1 MKDSTVATQARLQSQ
16 TAILPK
22 RRKPIPWGTIITVLI
37 LGFGAILM
45 IAPFMWIISSA
56 FGKSTEVFT
65 LPPRWFPQSISFK
78 NFEDVFEQVPYHLFM
93 FNSLKLA
100 IIVTVGQLITC
111 SMAAYAFARIQ
122 FPGRNVLF
130 FLLLASLMIP
140 GQITIVPLFI
150 LVRNLGLY
158 NTHAALI
165 LPALIS
171 PFGVF
176 LLRQYFV
183 TLPVELE
190 DAARVDGAST
200 FTIYWRIIL
209 PLSGPVL
216 MTLAI
221 LTFVGMWNSYFFPL
235 IMINSP
241 ELQVITVGLTILRGQ
256 FGVAGALGSIAAALT
271 MAIVP
276 VLIVFL
282 ILQKYVIKSIVSTG
296 LKT

>member
-1 MKDSTVATQARLQSQ
+1 MKDNIVATQARLESESAAVLR
-16 TAILPK
+16 T
-22 RRKPIPWGTIITVLI
+22 RKPVPWGTIITVLI
-37 LGFGAILM
+37 LAIGALM
-45 IAPFMWIISSA
+45 MIGPFMWIISAA
-56 FGKSTEVFT
+56 FGKTTEVFV
-65 LPPRWFPQSISFK
+65 LPPRWFPQSISLK
-78 NFEDVFEQVPYHLFM
+78 NFEDVFRLVPYHLFM
-93 FNSLKLA
+93 FNSVKLA
-100 IIVTVGQLITC
+100 VIVTLGQLITC
-111 SMAAYAFARIQ
+111 SMAAYAFARLE
-122 FPGRNVLF
+122 FPGRNALF
-130 FLLLASLMIP
+130 MLLLASLMIP

-158 NTHAALI
+158 NTHTALI
-165 LPALIS
+165 LPGLIS

-176 LLRQYFV
+176 LLRQYFI

-200 FTIYWRIIL
+200 LTIYWRIIL

-216 MTLAI
+216 TTLAI

-241 ELQVITVGLTILRGQ
+241 ELQVITVGLTLLRGQ
-256 FGVAGALGSIAAALT
+256 FGTGALGPIAAALT

-276 VLIVFL
+276 VLAVFL
-282 ILQKYVIKSIVSTG
+282 ILQKYIIKSIVSTG

>member
-1 MKDSTVATQARLQSQ
+1 MTTQA
-16 TAILPK
+16 TTHLPAAAVK
-22 RRKPIPWGTIITVLI
+22 SHRRPISWGSIVTFII
-37 LGFGAILM
+37 LGFGAVLM
-45 IAPFMWIISSA
+45 IAPFLWIIQAA
-56 FGKSTEVFT
+56 FGDTTEVFK
-65 LPPRWFPQSISFK
+65 LPPRWLPANPSLE
-78 NFEDVFEQVPYHLFM
+78 NFEDVFNQVPYHLFL

-100 IIVTVGQLITC
+100 VIVTIGQLITC
-111 SMAAYAFARIQ
+111 SLAAYAFARLE
-122 FPGRNVLF
+122 FPGRNLLF
-130 FLLLASLMIP
+130 VLLLSALMIP
-140 GQITIVPLFI
+140 GQVTIVPLFI
-150 LVRNLGLY
+150 LVRQLGLY

-165 LPALIS
+165 LPALVN

-183 TLPVELE
+183 TLPTELE
-190 DAARVDGAST
+190 DAARVDGANV

-216 MTLAI
+216 TTLAI

-241 ELQVITVGLTILRGQ
+241 ELQVITVGLTLLRGQ
-256 FGVAGALGSIAAALT
+256 YGVGALGPIAAALT

-276 VLIVFL
+276 VMLVFVF
-282 ILQKYVIKSIVSTG
+282 LQKYIIKSIVSTG

>member
-1 MKDSTVATQARLQSQ
+1 
-16 TAILPK
+16 
-22 RRKPIPWGTIITVLI
+22 
-37 LGFGAILM
+37 
-45 IAPFMWIISSA
+45 
-56 FGKSTEVFT
+56 
-65 LPPRWFPQSISFK
+65 
-78 NFEDVFEQVPYHLFM
+78 
-93 FNSLKLA
+93 
-100 IIVTVGQLITC
+100 
-111 SMAAYAFARIQ
+111 
-122 FPGRNVLF
+122 
-130 FLLLASLMIP
+130 MIP

-150 LVRNLGLY
+150 LVRNMGLY
-158 NTHAALI
+158 NTHLALI

-241 ELQVITVGLTILRGQ
+241 ELQVITVGLTLLRGQ
-256 FGVAGALGSIAAALT
+256 YGAGALGPIAAALT

-282 ILQKYVIKSIVSTG
+282 LLQKYIIKSIVSTG

>member
-1 MKDSTVATQARLQSQ
+1 MATQAAVQ
-16 TAILPK
+16 TRTDVMKKP
-22 RRKPIPWGTIITVLI
+22 RKPFPWGTLVTLLI
-37 LGFGAILM
+37 LGIGAVLM
-45 IAPFMWIISSA
+45 IAPFLWIIQAA
-56 FGKSTEVFT
+56 FGKTTEAFV
-65 LPPRWFPQSISFK
+65 LPPRWFPQNPSFE
-78 NFEDVFEQVPYHLFM
+78 NFENVFQQVPYHLFM

-100 IIVTVGQLITC
+100 IMVTVGQLITC
-111 SMAAYAFARIQ
+111 SMAAYAFARLN
-122 FPGRNVLF
+122 FPGKNVLF
-130 FLLLASLMIP
+130 VILLSALMIP
-140 GQITIVPLFI
+140 GQMTIVPLFI
-150 LVRNLGLY
+150 LVRNMGLY

-165 LPALIS
+165 LPGLIN

-183 TLPVELE
+183 TIPSELE
-190 DAARVDGAST
+190 DAARVDGANV

-216 MTLAI
+216 TTLAI
-221 LTFVGMWNSYFFPL
+221 LTFVGVWNQYFFPL

-241 ELQVITVGLTILRGQ
+241 ELQVITVGLTLLRGQ
-256 FGVAGALGSIAAALT
+256 YGAGALGPIAAALT

-282 ILQKYVIKSIVSTG
+282 LLQKYIIRSIVSTG

>member
-1 MKDSTVATQARLQSQ
+1 MKDNTVATQSQLTAQS
-16 TAILPK
+16 AAELRP
-22 RRKPIPWGTIITVLI
+22 RRPIPWGKIFTILI
-37 LGFGAILM
+37 LGIGALLM

-56 FGKSTEVFT
+56 FGKTTEVFV
-65 LPPRWFPQSISFK
+65 LPPRWFPQSISFE
-78 NFEDVFEQVPYHLFM
+78 NFEDVFDQVPYELFM

-100 IIVTVGQLITC
+100 VIVTIGQLITC
-111 SMAAYAFARIQ
+111 SMAAYAFARLH
-122 FPGRNVLF
+122 FPGRNFLF

-150 LVRNLGLY
+150 LVRNMGLY
-158 NTHAALI
+158 NTHLALI

-241 ELQVITVGLTILRGQ
+241 ELQVITVGLTLLRGQ
-256 FGVAGALGSIAAALT
+256 YGAGALGPIAAALT

-282 ILQKYVIKSIVSTG
+282 LLQKYIIKSIVSTG

>member
-1 MKDSTVATQARLQSQ
+1 MATQARLEVQ
-16 TAILPK
+16 TALVPR
-22 RRKPIPWGTIITVLI
+22 RRKPFPWGTLFTLLI
-37 LGFGAILM
+37 LGFGAVLM
-45 IAPFMWIISSA
+45 IAPFLWIISAA
-56 FGKSTEVFT
+56 FGKTTEVFV
-65 LPPRWFPQSISFK
+65 LPPRWFPPSVSFK
-78 NFEDVFEQVPYHLFM
+78 NFEDVFKQLPYHLFM

-111 SMAAYAFARIQ
+111 SMAAYAFARLH
-122 FPGRNVLF
+122 FPGRNTLF
-130 FLLLASLMIP
+130 LLLLASLMIP

-158 NTHAALI
+158 NTHTALI
-165 LPALIS
+165 LPGLVS

-176 LLRQYFV
+176 LLRQYFI
-183 TLPVELE
+183 TLPTELE

-216 MTLAI
+216 TTLAI

-241 ELQVITVGLTILRGQ
+241 ELQVITVGLTLLRGQ
-256 FGVAGALGSIAAALT
+256 YGTGALGQIAAALT

-282 ILQKYVIKSIVSTG
+282 ALQKYIIRSIVSTG

>member
-1 MKDSTVATQARLQSQ
+1 MTTQATTQ
-16 TAILPK
+16 LPAVAVK
-22 RRKPIPWGTIITVLI
+22 SHRKPISWGSIFTFII
-37 LGFGAILM
+37 LGFGAVLM
-45 IAPFMWIISSA
+45 IAPFLWIIQAA
-56 FGKSTEVFT
+56 FGDTTEVFK
-65 LPPRWFPQSISFK
+65 LPPRWLPANPSLE
-78 NFEDVFEQVPYHLFM
+78 NFEDVFNQVPYHLFL

-100 IIVTVGQLITC
+100 IIVTIGQLITC
-111 SMAAYAFARIQ
+111 SLAAYAFARLE

-130 FLLLASLMIP
+130 VLLLSALMIP
-140 GQITIVPLFI
+140 GQVTIVPLFI
-150 LVRNLGLY
+150 LVRQLGLY

-165 LPALIS
+165 LPALVN

-183 TLPVELE
+183 TLPTELE
-190 DAARVDGAST
+190 DAARVDGANV

-216 MTLAI
+216 TTLAI

-241 ELQVITVGLTILRGQ
+241 ELQVITVGLTLLRGQ
-256 FGVAGALGSIAAALT
+256 YGVGALGPIAAALT

-276 VLIVFL
+276 VLLVFVF
-282 ILQKYVIKSIVSTG
+282 LQKYIIKSIVSTG

>member
-1 MKDSTVATQARLQSQ
+1 MAVQAQTQSR
-16 TAILPK
+16 TAVIPQKPK
-22 RRKPIPWGTIITVLI
+22 PFPWGTLLTVLI
-37 LGFGAILM
+37 LGFGAVLM
-45 IAPFMWIISSA
+45 IAPFLWIISAA
-56 FGKSTEVFT
+56 FGKTTDVFV
-65 LPPRWFPQSISFK
+65 LPPRWIPQNPNLE
-78 NFEDVFEQVPYHLFM
+78 NFQDVFDQVPYALFM
-93 FNSLKLA
+93 FNSIKLA
-100 IIVTVGQLITC
+100 VIVTIGQLITC
-111 SMAAYAFARIQ
+111 SMAAYAFARLE
-122 FPGRNVLF
+122 FPRKNLLF
-130 FLLLASLMIP
+130 MLLLSSLMIP

-165 LPALIS
+165 LPALIN

-176 LLRQYFV
+176 LLRQYFI
-183 TLPVELE
+183 TIPTELE
-190 DAARVDGAST
+190 DAARVDGANI

-216 MTLAI
+216 TTLAI

-241 ELQVITVGLTILRGQ
+241 ELQVITVGLTLLRGQ
-256 FGVAGALGSIAAALT
+256 YGAGALGPIAAALT

-282 ILQKYVIKSIVSTG
+282 VLQKYIIKSIVSTG

>member
-1 MKDSTVATQARLQSQ
+1 MSDNTVATQAQLDSQ
-16 TAILPK
+16 TALAPK
-22 RRKPIPWGTIITVLI
+22 QRKPISWGTILTVLI
-37 LGFGAILM
+37 LGLGALLM
-45 IAPFMWIISSA
+45 IAPFLWIISAA
-56 FGKSTEVFT
+56 FGKTTEVFV
-65 LPPRWFPQSISFK
+65 LPPQWLPQSISFK
-78 NFEDVFEQVPYHLFM
+78 NFEDVFRLVPYHLFM
-93 FNSLKLA
+93 FNSVKLA
-100 IIVTVGQLITC
+100 VIVTLGQLITC
-111 SMAAYAFARIQ
+111 SLAAYAFARLQ
-122 FPGRNVLF
+122 FPGRNALF
-130 FLLLASLMIP
+130 LLLLASLMIP

-216 MTLAI
+216 TTLAI

-241 ELQVITVGLTILRGQ
+241 ELQVITVGLTLLRGQ
-256 FGVAGALGSIAAALT
+256 FGAGALGPIAAALA

-282 ILQKYVIKSIVSTG
+282 ILQKYIIKSIVSTG

>member
-1 MKDSTVATQARLQSQ
+1 MATQAAAQNTEAVKLQ
-16 TAILPK
+16 K
-22 RRKPIPWGTIITVLI
+22 RRKPIPWGTIFTLMI
-37 LGFGAILM
+37 LGVGALLM
-45 IAPFMWIISSA
+45 IAPFMWIISAA
-56 FGKSTEVFT
+56 FGKTTEVFV
-65 LPPRWFPQSISFK
+65 LPPRWFPQNPSLE
-78 NFEDVFEQVPYHLFM
+78 NFEEVFNQVPYHLFM
-93 FNSLKLA
+93 FNSVKLA
-100 IIVTVGQLITC
+100 VIVTIGQLITC
-111 SMAAYAFARIQ
+111 SMAAFAFARLQ
-122 FPGRNVLF
+122 FPGKNILF
-130 FLLLASLMIP
+130 VILLSSLMIP

-158 NTHAALI
+158 NTHLALI
-165 LPALIS
+165 LPGLIN

-183 TLPVELE
+183 TIPTELE
-190 DAARVDGAST
+190 DAARVDGANV

-216 MTLAI
+216 TTLAI
-221 LTFVGMWNSYFFPL
+221 LTFVGMWNAYFFPL

-241 ELQVITVGLTILRGQ
+241 QLQVITVGLTLLRGQ
-256 FGVAGALGSIAAALT
+256 YGAGALGPIAAALT

-282 ILQKYVIKSIVSTG
+282 LLQKYIIRSVVSTG

>member
-1 MKDSTVATQARLQSQ
+1 MTAPAQAQSQ
-16 TAILPK
+16 TVVIS
-22 RRKPIPWGTIITVLI
+22 RNHRSFPWGTLLTLLI
-37 LGFGAILM
+37 LGGGAVLM
-45 IAPFMWIISSA
+45 IAPFLWIISAA
-56 FGKSTEVFT
+56 FGKTTDVFV
-65 LPPRWFPQSISFK
+65 LPPRWIPQNPSFE
-78 NFEDVFEQVPYHLFM
+78 NFQDVFEQVPYHLFM
-93 FNSLKLA
+93 FNSIKLA
-100 IIVTVGQLITC
+100 VIVTIGQLITC
-111 SMAAYAFARIQ
+111 SMAAYAFARLE
-122 FPGRNVLF
+122 FPRKNFL
-130 FLLLASLMIP
+130 FLLLLSSLMIP

-165 LPALIS
+165 LPALIN

-176 LLRQYFV
+176 LLRQYFI
-183 TLPVELE
+183 TIPAELE
-190 DAARVDGAST
+190 DAARVDGANV

-216 MTLAI
+216 TTLAI
-221 LTFVGMWNSYFFPL
+221 LTFVGMWNAYFFPL

-241 ELQVITVGLTILRGQ
+241 ELQVITVGLTLLRGQ
-256 FGVAGALGSIAAALT
+256 YGAGALGPIAAALT

-282 ILQKYVIKSIVSTG
+282 LLQKYIIRSIVSTG

>member
-1 MKDSTVATQARLQSQ
+1 MATQAQLDSH
-16 TAILPK
+16 TAAVPK
-22 RRKPIPWGTIITVLI
+22 PRKPVPWGRIFTILI
-37 LGFGAILM
+37 LGVGALLM

-56 FGKSTEVFT
+56 FGKTTEVFV
-65 LPPRWFPQSISFK
+65 LPPRWLPQSFSSK
-78 NFEDVFEQVPYHLFM
+78 NFEDVFEQVPYGLFM

-100 IIVTVGQLITC
+100 VIVTIGQLITC
-111 SMAAYAFARIQ
+111 SMAAYAFARLH

-158 NTHAALI
+158 NTHLALI

-241 ELQVITVGLTILRGQ
+241 ELQVITVGLTLLRGQ
-256 FGVAGALGSIAAALT
+256 YGAGALGPIAAALT

-282 ILQKYVIKSIVSTG
+282 LLQKYIIKSIVSTG

>member
-1 MKDSTVATQARLQSQ
+1 MSTYATVRPQMKETQLARKPFPWGTVATL
-16 TAILPK
+16 
-22 RRKPIPWGTIITVLI
+22 LI
-37 LGFGAILM
+37 LFIGAVLM
-45 IAPFMWIISSA
+45 IGPFLWIIQSA
-56 FGKSTEVFT
+56 FGKTTEAFV
-65 LPPRWFPQSISFK
+65 LPPRWFPQNPSLE
-78 NFEDVFEQVPYHLFM
+78 NFQDVFDQVPYHQFM
-93 FNSLKLA
+93 LNSIKLA
-100 IIVTVGQLITC
+100 VIVTVGQLLTC
-111 SMAAYAFARIQ
+111 SMAAFAFARLR
-122 FPGRNVLF
+122 FPGKNILFLVL
-130 FLLLASLMIP
+130 LSALMIP
-140 GQITIVPLFI
+140 GQVTIVPLFI

-165 LPALIS
+165 LPALIN

-183 TLPVELE
+183 TLPNELE
-190 DAARVDGAST
+190 DAARVDGANV

-216 MTLAI
+216 TTLAI

-241 ELQVITVGLTILRGQ
+241 ELQVITVGLTLLRGQ
-256 FGVAGALGSIAAALT
+256 FGAGSLGTIAAALT

-282 ILQKYVIKSIVSTG
+282 VLQKYIIRSIVSTG
-296 LKT
+296 MKT

>member
-1 MKDSTVATQARLQSQ
+1 MATQAAAQNTEAVKLQ
-16 TAILPK
+16 K
-22 RRKPIPWGTIITVLI
+22 RRKPIPWGTIFTLMI
-37 LGFGAILM
+37 LGFGALLM
-45 IAPFMWIISSA
+45 VAPFMWIISAA
-56 FGKSTEVFT
+56 FGKTTEVFV
-65 LPPRWFPQSISFK
+65 LPPRWFPQNPSLE
-78 NFEDVFEQVPYHLFM
+78 NFEEVFNQVPYHLFM
-93 FNSLKLA
+93 FNSVKLA
-100 IIVTVGQLITC
+100 VIVTIGQLITC
-111 SMAAYAFARIQ
+111 SMAAFAFARLQ
-122 FPGRNVLF
+122 FPGKNILF
-130 FLLLASLMIP
+130 VILLSSLMIP

-158 NTHAALI
+158 NTHLALI
-165 LPALIS
+165 LPGLIN

-183 TLPVELE
+183 TIPTELE
-190 DAARVDGAST
+190 DAARVDGANV

-216 MTLAI
+216 TTLAI
-221 LTFVGMWNSYFFPL
+221 LTFVGMWNAYFFPL

-241 ELQVITVGLTILRGQ
+241 QLQVITVGLTLLRGQ
-256 FGVAGALGSIAAALT
+256 YGAGALGPIAAALT

-282 ILQKYVIKSIVSTG
+282 LLQKYIIRSVVSTG

>member
-1 MKDSTVATQARLQSQ
+1 MKDNTVATQANLESKPV
-16 TAILPK
+16 AVPK
-22 RRKPIPWGTIITVLI
+22 PRKPIPWGTIFTILI
-37 LGFGAILM
+37 LGIGALLM

-56 FGKSTEVFT
+56 FGKTTEVFV
-65 LPPRWFPQSISFK
+65 LPPRWFPQSVSFD
-78 NFEDVFEQVPYHLFM
+78 NFEDVFEQVPYAQFM

-100 IIVTVGQLITC
+100 IIVTIGQLITC
-111 SMAAYAFARIQ
+111 SMAAYAFARLH
-122 FPGRNVLF
+122 FPGRNALF

-140 GQITIVPLFI
+140 GQITIMPLFI

-158 NTHAALI
+158 NTHLALI

-241 ELQVITVGLTILRGQ
+241 ELQVITVGLTLLRGQ
-256 FGVAGALGSIAAALT
+256 YGVGALGPIAAALT

-282 ILQKYVIKSIVSTG
+282 LLQKYIIKSIVSTG

>member
-1 MKDSTVATQARLQSQ
+1 MKDNTVATQSQLTAQS
-16 TAILPK
+16 AAELRP
-22 RRKPIPWGTIITVLI
+22 RRPIPWGKIFTILI
-37 LGFGAILM
+37 LGIGALLM

-56 FGKSTEVFT
+56 FGKTTEVFV
-65 LPPRWFPQSISFK
+65 LPPRWFPQSISFE
-78 NFEDVFEQVPYHLFM
+78 NFEDVFDQVPYELFM

-100 IIVTVGQLITC
+100 VIVTIGQLITC
-111 SMAAYAFARIQ
+111 SMAAYAFARLH
-122 FPGRNVLF
+122 FPGRNFLF

-150 LVRNLGLY
+150 LGRNMGLY
-158 NTHAALI
+158 NTLLALI
-165 LPALIS
+165 LPEFIS

-241 ELQVITVGLTILRGQ
+241 ELQVITVGLTLLRGQ
-256 FGVAGALGSIAAALT
+256 YGAGALGPIAAALT

-282 ILQKYVIKSIVSTG
+282 LLQKYIIKSIVSTG